1 MGEEISDDE
10 EENIRGRYRSEVRKQ
25 AGCHVAV
32 G

>member
-1 MGEEISDDE
+1 MGEEISDE
-10 EENIRGRYRSEVRKQ
+10 EENIRGRYRSDVRKQ